1 MLELFNPFYPLP
13 PASVAKAV
21 TTAYGLDRLGP
32 GYRFPTRLVTDGTI
46 IDGRLE
52 GDLWLVGGGDPVLD
66 TDALDAMARDLVD
79 SGIRQV
85 TGAFRVAAD
94 ALPAIDQIDP
104 GQLPHVGYNPSISAL
119 NLNFNRVFFE
129 WERTGEDYTVRM
141 DARSDNHSPSVTVSR
156 MTVEARDYPVYTFHR
171 SAAWDEW
178 TVARSALGNGGGR
191 WLPVRRPPDYLAE
204 VFQMLARDRG
214 IALGTPVISEKR
226 SAGCAGGRRIRE
238 PTAGGHPARHD
249 ALVDEPHRRGRGAVG
264 HAGGRGPSDN
274 TCRKRGRDG
283 DVDARAAGRAAGSVR
298 GPFGP
303 RRGQQAQAA

>member
-1 MLELFNPFYPLP
+1 M
-13 PASVAKAV
+13 
-21 TTAYGLDRLGP
+21 
-32 GYRFPTRLVTDGTI
+32 
-46 IDGRLE
+46 
-52 GDLWLVGGGDPVLD
+52 
-66 TDALDAMARDLVD
+66 
-79 SGIRQV
+79 
-85 TGAFRVAAD
+85 
-94 ALPAIDQIDP
+94 
-104 GQLPHVGYNPSISAL
+104 GYNPSISAL

-178 TVARSALGNGGGR
+178 TVARSALGKWRGR

-214 IALGTPVISEKR
+214 IALGTPVISEN
-226 SAGCAGGRRIRE
+226 APPGCAGGRRIRE

-264 HAGGRGPSDN
+264 HAGGGVRPTTLAESGDAMAMWMRERLGARQARFVDHSGLRVDSKLRPHDMTRALVAAGPNGMLRGLMRDIPVLNDAGNRMPDSPLEVVAKTGTLNFVLDVW
-274 TCRKRGRDG
+274 RDMSGRPTG
-283 DVDARAAGRAAGSVR
+283 AASRSRCSAPISSAARA
-298 GPFGP
+298 
-303 RRGQQAQAA
+303 